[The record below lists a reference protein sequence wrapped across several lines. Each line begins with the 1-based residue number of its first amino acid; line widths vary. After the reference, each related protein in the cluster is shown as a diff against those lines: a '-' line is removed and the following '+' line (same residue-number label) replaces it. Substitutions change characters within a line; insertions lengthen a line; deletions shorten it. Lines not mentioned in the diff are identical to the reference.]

1 MTRKELLDGYSLG
14 RYFRPKKKKTVG
26 QKNRGR
32 IVFGSW
38 PGEAEWE
45 ARRGGLGGG
54 WLSKEWGGEKGGK
67 VGGFLE
73 KCPELRNHSI
83 HIF

>member
-1 MTRKELLDGYSLG
+1 MGTAWEGILG
-14 RYFRPKKKKTVG
+14 QKKKKTVG

-45 ARRGGLGGG
+45 AEWFGRRLAQQGVGRR
-54 WLSKEWGGEKGGK
+54 ERGEGRWFSRK
-67 VGGFLE
+67 VPGT
-73 KCPELRNHSI
+73 S
-83 HIF
+83 

>member
-14 RYFRPKKKKTVG
+14 RYFRPKKKKKTVG

-45 ARRGGLGGG
+45 AEWFGRWLAQQGVGRR
-54 WLSKEWGGEKGGK
+54 ERGEG
-67 VGGFLE
+67 
-73 KCPELRNHSI
+73 R
-83 HIF
+83 